1 MRLTILAA
9 LAATSALACTET
21 PEDVGT
27 TPMASVICLGD
38 TLAAAPLTTPGSY
51 TVNTVLPQSTSGQTW
66 LLLPWAH
73 HYDTKNNLIV
83 DSWGLFQIDNDL
95 KKVQWGAIV
104 PPALF
109 NHASSAIVARLGNRG
124 TLGRPPTPPG
134 WPAGTNWTLADQL
147 VTISTRLSQI
157 STGL

>member
-51 TVNTVLPQSTSGQTW
+51 TVNTVLPQSTSSQTW

-73 HYDTKNNLIV
+73 HYNTKGNLVV
-83 DSWGLFQIDNDL
+83 DSWGLFQVDTDV
-95 KKVQWGAIV
+95 KKVHWGAIV
-104 PPALF
+104 PPNQLSGAKSAL
-109 NHASSAIVARLGNRG
+109 ALRLGNLG
-124 TLGRPPTPPG
+124 SFGRPPTSPG
-134 WPAGTNWTLADQL
+134 WPAGTEGTLASQL
-147 VTISTRLSQI
+147 LTIADRQLFIT
-157 STGL
+157 TGL